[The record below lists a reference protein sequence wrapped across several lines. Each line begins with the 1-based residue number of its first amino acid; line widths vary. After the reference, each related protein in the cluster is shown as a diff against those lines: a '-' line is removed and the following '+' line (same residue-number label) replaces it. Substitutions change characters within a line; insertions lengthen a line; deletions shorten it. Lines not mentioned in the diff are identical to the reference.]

1 MRTAF
6 LGCFLLLTLMV
17 TQQGLQEFKQI
28 FKEKFGI
35 ELSDQEV
42 LDKAERFLMMIKV
55 IYRQIPKDSP
65 FLSKG
70 GAYAPT
76 KTRR

>member
-65 FLSKG
+65 FL
-70 GAYAPT
+70 
-76 KTRR
+76 